1 MRGVIIDLDGTIIK
15 SEIAI
20 EKIFNKLLSKYNFLT
35 LRTNWKDGISKG
47 GIYLIKKAFGSS
59 VKNKAKILKE
69 FRELYKKIKHEN
81 SDLYHGVLKFLKF
94 LKKNNI
100 KVFLCT
106 NKPNYLVKK
115 ILKDLKISSYFSKIW
130 CRDELSLKKPSL
142 KLANYIKDYF
152 KKINIKKYVMMGDS
166 EVDIKLSN
174 FFGKDCALWIFKNG
188 YLIKNK
194 DIDKYYLFTYN
205 DYNLRKLKLLINE
218 Y

>member
-20 EKIFNKLLSKYNFLT
+20 EKIFNKLLSKYKFLK
-35 LRTNWKDGISKG
+35 LNPNWKDGISKG
-47 GIYLIKKAFGSS
+47 GTYLIKKAFGVS
-59 VKNKAKILKE
+59 VKNKAKMLEE

-81 SDLYHGVLKFLKF
+81 SDLYCGVLKFLKF
-94 LKKNNI
+94 FKKKDI

-115 ILKDLKISSYFSKIW
+115 IIKDLKINSYFSKIW

-142 KLANYIKDYF
+142 KLAIYIKDYF
-152 KKINIKKYVMMGDS
+152 KNLNITKFVMIGDS

-174 FFGKDCALWIFKNG
+174 FFGEDCVLWIFENG
-188 YLIKNK
+188 YLIKKKN
-194 DIDKYYLFTYN
+194 IDNYYLFAYD
-205 DYNLRKLKLLINE
+205 DYNFRKIKSIINN
-218 Y
+218 